1 MIARADSRLGRCVGA
16 LAVMLMALLVVRS
29 PVATVDRL
37 LHDIGQA
44 HAANAFVG
52 GVAGLHEH
60 GHDGDH
66 DHLGIAADHDEQDAV
81 PGAATVT
88 DDASP
93 DPATPNPHHHH
104 HHDSPSVYA
113 LSESSNPA
121 VAWSSSPLPFRL
133 NDDLRQGIDAF
144 QQDRPPKALLIHV
157 A

>member
-1 MIARADSRLGRCVGA
+1 VGA

-37 LHDIGQA
+37 LHDTGQA

-52 GVAGLHEH
+52 AVAGLHEH
-60 GHDGDH
+60 EHDGDH
-66 DHLGIAADHDEQDAV
+66 DHLGIATDHAEQEAV

-93 DPATPNPHHHH
+93 DQATLNLHHHH

-113 LSESSNPA
+113 LSESPNLA
-121 VAWSSSPLPFRL
+121 GAWSSSPLPFRL
-133 NDDLRQGIDAF
+133 DDDLRQGIDAY
-144 QQDRPPKALLIHV
+144 QQDRPPKAFLIHV